1 MAFIDNQLWEYK
13 NLIEKS
19 IKEGGKDGKAS
30 MIKSSKPINLIHD
43 AVKYE
48 LKKEGVNPEQVFPA
62 FKESSPE
69 IKLAGHFKKKN
80 QDVCVLPKGI
90 DKEQTAI
97 DWGPMKYIGA
107 QDEYGYDFSERTLV
121 INVRSQM
128 SSVAKNIDTLFERT
142 FAEALNLHIR
152 YPDMVLG
159 EVYLIPVYEY
169 DDDAV
174 NNCEVDFKT
183 KPVDVE
189 RYISFF
195 NEINNRKQKDEGYKY
210 ERVALLIVDFS
221 FDRPLLFKNNEELKE
236 YGIISDD
243 FEIEY
248 STLSFE
254 TFARDIINIYR
265 QRFDVGNLLK

>member
-1 MAFIDNQLWEYK
+1 
-13 NLIEKS
+13 
-19 IKEGGKDGKAS
+19 
-30 MIKSSKPINLIHD
+30 
-43 AVKYE
+43 
-48 LKKEGVNPEQVFPA
+48 
-62 FKESSPE
+62 
-69 IKLAGHFKKKN
+69 
-80 QDVCVLPKGI
+80 
-90 DKEQTAI
+90 
-97 DWGPMKYIGA
+97 
-107 QDEYGYDFSERTLV
+107 
-121 INVRSQM
+121 
-128 SSVAKNIDTLFERT
+128 
-142 FAEALNLHIR
+142 
-152 YPDMVLG
+152 MVLG